1 MFVLITSSMNSK
13 SITYAD
19 AELYDTIADAR
30 QWVEISQGYDLESG
44 KLQKYTIYE
53 LTEVSPDSNQK
64 RGYFVK
70 SGSELLIYRNFNEII
85 ECINDEIAL
94 EESMYADRVEMFG
107 AEYADATR
115 EEIKLYRL
123 ADKPSQVITEVIDEE
138 LLAA

>member
-1 MFVLITSSMNSK
+1 MNSK

>member
-1 MFVLITSSMNSK
+1 MFVLITTSMNSK